1 MKPSVVSNNNVIST
15 FFKKP
20 KCEFPTILDMLEIK
34 DAVIAN
40 CLIDQVMNLQYQGD
54 SLNSKLCFGESRLE
68 FQVSR
73 H

>member
-1 MKPSVVSNNNVIST
+1 MQRILQITRILSVDSCLSFILLKIKPSVVKVIIFLSLH

-40 CLIDQVMNLQYQGD
+40 CLIDQVMN
-54 SLNSKLCFGESRLE
+54 
-68 FQVSR
+68 V
-73 H
+73 